1 MSTWKDKLNGSYS
14 VLDIKDCFEFIIKK
28 LDRVMDN
35 PPITVFVNKL
45 ENRIIFKIKTGYYFK
60 LLTPEMIKL
69 LWSSKNK
76 EKNKDKSRENVPSL
90 EINEVVLTHCSIVN
104 K

>member
-1 MSTWKDKLNGSYS
+1 
-14 VLDIKDCFEFIIKK
+14 
-28 LDRVMDN
+28 
-35 PPITVFVNKL
+35 
-45 ENRIIFKIKTGYYFK
+45 
-60 LLTPEMIKL
+60 MIKL